1 MKPKLKV
8 FEDFSKALLPHE
20 AKYLQS
26 LGNFQEEDKREI
38 FQNLIHNS
46 LEPENEKSFNTDF
59 DKRKYHHIKNWAEK
73 KLSLR
78 DVDQVAEWLLDF
90 DKKLALDL
98 ITAAEEKILIDYV
111 KNYKEITFNFQIFY
125 QTIRDYRS
133 YLLIRM
139 RYEDHIIISE
149 FLENYKESFDRA
161 KEIEEKL
168 YQATIE
174 ITDQFTRTKETAI
187 YWEKWLKKV
196 FESETIN
203 GNNRYK
209 AFILLAFMYN
219 TTGNL
224 KQLQTI
230 FDQIDDFFSQG
241 KLYCR
246 RLLYNYYSSRVLLH
260 SKQRNYE
267 EAIYYGKLSLRQ
279 MNEDTLMYVN
289 NLVSIYLRLDQHKEA
304 LDLLESYHSIYE
316 KTHNSLQRIIYI
328 SYYLRA
334 LNELNLSK
342 KAENI
347 GIYFLQKYESEIL
360 KLRWHHFFTSYLN
373 VLYKN
378 ENYGAILQLDKKF
391 GLTAL
396 ENLRKKSDRF
406 IPNILWLVSTSTFL
420 ENKISK
426 EKFLTLLTESF
437 PEVKVNESTQYLISE
452 NAELLSMN
460 LPELKSFFK
469 SHLN

>member
-1 MKPKLKV
+1 MKPKLKI

-26 LGNFQEEDKREI
+26 LGNFQEEEKQEI
-38 FQNLIHNS
+38 FQNLIQNS
-46 LEPENEKSFNTDF
+46 IEPEKELSFNLDF
-59 DKRKYHHIKNWAEK
+59 DKRKYHHIKTWAEK
-73 KLSLR
+73 KLLLR
-78 DVDQVAEWLLDF
+78 DVDEVAKWLLDF
-90 DKKLALDL
+90 NKKLALDL
-98 ITAAEEKILIDYV
+98 ITSSEEKVLIDYV
-111 KNYKEITFNFQIFY
+111 KNYKGITFNFQILY

-139 RYEDHIIISE
+139 RYDDHVIISN
-149 FLENYKESFDRA
+149 FLENYQESYNRA

-174 ITDQFTRTKETAI
+174 ITDQFTRTSEAAVH
-187 YWEKWLKKV
+187 WEKWLKKV
-196 FESETIN
+196 FETETIN

-224 KQLQTI
+224 EQLQTI
-230 FDQIDDFFSQG
+230 FDQIDEFFSQG

-260 SKQRNYE
+260 SKQRKYE
-267 EAIYYGKLSLRQ
+267 AAIYFGKLSLRQ

-334 LNELNLSK
+334 LNELNLGK

-378 ENYGAILQLDKKF
+378 ENYATILQLDKKF
-391 GLTAL
+391 GLIEL
-396 ENLRKKSDRF
+396 EHSRKKSKNF
-406 IPNILWLVSTSTFL
+406 VPNLEWMISTASFL

-426 EKFLTLLTESF
+426 EKYYSVLTESLATI
-437 PEVKVNESTQYLISE
+437 KVSE
-452 NAELLSMN
+452 NNQHLLQENTDLLIKN
-460 LPELKSFFK
+460 LPELKKIFK
-469 SHLN
+469 SYLG

>member
-1 MKPKLKV
+1 M
-8 FEDFSKALLPHE
+8 
-20 AKYLQS
+20 
-26 LGNFQEEDKREI
+26 
-38 FQNLIHNS
+38 
-46 LEPENEKSFNTDF
+46 
-59 DKRKYHHIKNWAEK
+59 
-73 KLSLR
+73 LR
-78 DVDQVAEWLLDF
+78 DVDQVAQWLLNF
-90 DKKLALDL
+90 NKKLALDL
-98 ITAAEEKILIDYV
+98 VTSKEEKILIDYV
-111 KNYKEITFNFQIFY
+111 RNYKTITFNFQILY
-125 QTIRDYRS
+125 QTMRDYRS

-139 RYEDHIIISE
+139 RYEDHIVVSN
-149 FLENYKESFDRA
+149 FLENYSDSYQRA

-174 ITDQFTRTKETAI
+174 ITDQFTRTKETVI

-196 FESETIN
+196 FEAETIN

-224 KQLQTI
+224 IELQAI
-230 FDQIDDFFSQG
+230 FDQIDAFFSQG

-279 MNEDTLMYVN
+279 TNEDTLMYVN
-289 NLVSIYLRLDQHKEA
+289 NLVSIYLRLDQPKLA
-304 LDLLESYHSIYE
+304 LNLLESYDSIYE
-316 KTHNSLQRIIYI
+316 KTQNSLQRIIYI

-334 LNELNLSK
+334 LNELNLST

-347 GIYFLQKYESEIL
+347 GIYFLQKYEPEIL

-378 ENYGAILQLDKKF
+378 ENYTAILQLDKKF
-391 GLTAL
+391 NLAEL
-396 ENLRKKSDRF
+396 ENQRKNSDNF
-406 IPNILWLVSTSTFL
+406 VPHLLWLISTASFL

-426 EKFLTLLTESF
+426 EKYFMVLTESLNTL
-437 PEVKVNESTQYLISE
+437 KINESNQYLLKN
-452 NAELLSMN
+452 NAELLSKN
-460 LPELKSFFK
+460 LPDLKFFFK
-469 SHLN
+469 SHLT

>member
-20 AKYLQS
+20 ARYLQS
-26 LGNFQEEDKREI
+26 LGNFQEEEKREI

-46 LEPENEKSFNTDF
+46 LEPENELPFDPDF
-59 DKRKYHHIKNWAEK
+59 DKRKYHHIKTWAEK
-73 KLSLR
+73 KLQLR

-90 DKKLALDL
+90 NKKLALDL
-98 ITAAEEKILIDYV
+98 ITSAEEKVLIDYV
-111 KNYKEITFNFQIFY
+111 KNYKGITFNFQILY

-139 RYEDHIIISE
+139 RYEDHIIISD
-149 FLENYKESFDRA
+149 FLENYKESYDRA

-174 ITDQFTRTKETAI
+174 ITDQFTRTSDTSI

-196 FESETIN
+196 FEAETIN

-219 TTGNL
+219 TNGNL

-230 FDQIDDFFSQG
+230 FDQIDEYFSQG

-260 SKQRNYE
+260 SKQRNYV
-267 EAIYYGKLSLRQ
+267 EAIYYGKLSIRQ

-304 LDLLESYHSIYE
+304 LDLLENYHSIYE

-360 KLRWHHFFTSYLN
+360 KLQWHHFFTSYLN

-378 ENYGAILQLDKKF
+378 ENYVAILQLEKKF
-391 GLTAL
+391 GLIDL
-396 ENLRKKSDRF
+396 ERLRNKSDHF
-406 IPNILWLVSTSTFL
+406 VPNLLWLISTASFV

-426 EKFLTLLTESF
+426 EKYYSVLNDSLATLKETER
-437 PEVKVNESTQYLISE
+437 NQYFIQE
-452 NAELLSMN
+452 ITELLIKN
-460 LPELKSFFK
+460 LPELKLFFK
-469 SHLN
+469 SYFK